1 MSLLARLLTGEA
13 LVARILRGA
22 GLTVFGFGWSQA
34 MRLLSNLVLTRLLF
48 PEAFGLMALIT
59 VFLMGL
65 NMFSDV
71 GVAPAILQS
80 KRGDERDFLDTA
92 WTIQVARGVLLWLT
106 ACALAWPIS
115 LFYGVPDLL
124 YMLPVAA
131 LTLVIAGFNPT
142 RYHEA
147 NRHLRMGRITVIDMI
162 SQLIGVL
169 TAIVLAYALH
179 SVWALILSGI
189 IGAIAELLIYGA
201 FLPGERNR
209 FRWEKPAASEL
220 INFGK
225 WIFLA
230 TVAGFVINQS
240 SKLILGKYLPLD
252 QFGIYNIGYFLASF
266 PLLLGMVLVNRML
279 IPIYREWPPK
289 DSAANFAYLRKMRFM
304 VSLALFVLVAVIGL
318 TGVWLVDL
326 LYDPRYGQAG
336 AITVM
341 VALMQLPAL
350 IALTYDQAAL
360 AAGDS
365 KRFFV
370 LAGSKAVIMVLCL
383 SIGLQLDGL
392 SGAIIGQGAAMVL
405 AYPVVVWLSKQ
416 TGAWDALHDGV
427 LAVLGL
433 LLVALC
439 YMVNR
444 DAIDAFIAIG
454 S

>member
-1 MSLLARLLTGEA
+1 
-13 LVARILRGA
+13 
-22 GLTVFGFGWSQA
+22 
-34 MRLLSNLVLTRLLF
+34 
-48 PEAFGLMALIT
+48 
-59 VFLMGL
+59 
-65 NMFSDV
+65 
-71 GVAPAILQS
+71 
-80 KRGDERDFLDTA
+80 
-92 WTIQVARGVLLWLT
+92 
-106 ACALAWPIS
+106 
-115 LFYGVPDLL
+115 
-124 YMLPVAA
+124 
-131 LTLVIAGFNPT
+131 
-142 RYHEA
+142 
-147 NRHLRMGRITVIDMI
+147 MGRITVIDMI

-326 LYDPRYGQAG
+326 LYDPRYWQAG

-370 LAGSKAVIMVLCL
+370 LAGSKAVLMVLCL

-444 DAIDAFIAIG
+444 DAIDALIAIG

>member
-1 MSLLARLLTGEA
+1 
-13 LVARILRGA
+13 
-22 GLTVFGFGWSQA
+22 
-34 MRLLSNLVLTRLLF
+34 
-48 PEAFGLMALIT
+48 
-59 VFLMGL
+59 
-65 NMFSDV
+65 
-71 GVAPAILQS
+71 
-80 KRGDERDFLDTA
+80 
-92 WTIQVARGVLLWLT
+92 
-106 ACALAWPIS
+106 
-115 LFYGVPDLL
+115 
-124 YMLPVAA
+124 
-131 LTLVIAGFNPT
+131 
-142 RYHEA
+142 
-147 NRHLRMGRITVIDMI
+147 
-162 SQLIGVL
+162 
-169 TAIVLAYALH
+169 
-179 SVWALILSGI
+179 
-189 IGAIAELLIYGA
+189 
-201 FLPGERNR
+201 
-209 FRWEKPAASEL
+209 
-220 INFGK
+220 
-225 WIFLA
+225 
-230 TVAGFVINQS
+230 
-240 SKLILGKYLPLD
+240 
-252 QFGIYNIGYFLASF
+252 
-266 PLLLGMVLVNRML
+266 
-279 IPIYREWPPK
+279 
-289 DSAANFAYLRKMRFM
+289 MRFM

-370 LAGSKAVIMVLCL
+370 LAGSKAVLMVLCL

-444 DAIDAFIAIG
+444 DAIDALIAIG

>member
-147 NRHLRMGRITVIDMI
+147 NRHLRMGRC
-162 SQLIGVL
+162 L
-169 TAIVLAYALH
+169 TSA
-179 SVWALILSGI
+179 
-189 IGAIAELLIYGA
+189 
-201 FLPGERNR
+201 
-209 FRWEKPAASEL
+209 PA
-220 INFGK
+220 
-225 WIFLA
+225 
-230 TVAGFVINQS
+230 
-240 SKLILGKYLPLD
+240 
-252 QFGIYNIGYFLASF
+252 
-266 PLLLGMVLVNRML
+266 
-279 IPIYREWPPK
+279 
-289 DSAANFAYLRKMRFM
+289 
-304 VSLALFVLVAVIGL
+304 
-318 TGVWLVDL
+318 
-326 LYDPRYGQAG
+326 GQ
-336 AITVM
+336 I
-341 VALMQLPAL
+341 
-350 IALTYDQAAL
+350 
-360 AAGDS
+360 
-365 KRFFV
+365 
-370 LAGSKAVIMVLCL
+370 
-383 SIGLQLDGL
+383 
-392 SGAIIGQGAAMVL
+392 
-405 AYPVVVWLSKQ
+405 
-416 TGAWDALHDGV
+416 
-427 LAVLGL
+427 
-433 LLVALC
+433 
-439 YMVNR
+439 
-444 DAIDAFIAIG
+444 
-454 S
+454 

>member
-1 MSLLARLLTGEA
+1 MTGDS

-34 MRLLSNLVLTRLLF
+34 MRLISNLILTRLLF

-71 GVAPAILQS
+71 GVAPAIMQS

-92 WTIQVARGVLLWLT
+92 WTIQVVRGILLWLA
-106 ACALAWPIS
+106 ACVLAWPIS
-115 LFYGVPDLL
+115 LFYDIPELA

-131 LTLVIAGFNPT
+131 LTLVISGFNTT

-147 NRHLRMGRITVIDMI
+147 NRHLRMGRITTIDMI

-169 TAIVLAYALH
+169 AAIVLAYVFQ

-189 IGAIAELLIYGA
+189 IGALAEFLIFEF
-201 FLPGERNR
+201 FLPGGRNR
-209 FRWEKPAASEL
+209 FRWERPAADEL

-225 WIFLA
+225 WIFLS

-240 SKLILGKYLPLD
+240 GKLMLGKYLPLD
-252 QFGIYNIGYFLASF
+252 QFGVYNIGYFLASF

-289 DSAANFAYLRKMRFM
+289 DNAVNFAYLRKMRFM
-304 VSLALFVLVAVIGL
+304 VSLALMALVAIIGIG
-318 TGVWLVDL
+318 GVWIVDL
-326 LYDPRYGQAG
+326 LYDERYAQAG
-336 AITVM
+336 SITVM
-341 VALMQLPAL
+341 VALMQIPFL
-350 IALTYDQAAL
+350 IVLTYDQAAL

-370 LAGSKAVIMVLCL
+370 LAGSKAALMVLCL
-383 SIGLQLDGL
+383 FVGLQVDGL

-405 AYPVVVWLSKQ
+405 AYPVVVWLSKH
-416 TGAWDALHDGV
+416 TGAWDALHDSAMALLGLV
-427 LAVLGL
+427 LAIV
-433 LLVALC
+433 C
-439 YMVNR
+439 YWFNR
-444 DAIDAFIAIG
+444 GEIDALIAIG